1 MDFLTKAKSKY
12 SMTFLSFSSSQTFKH
27 TIMKFRFLFF
37 SLSLVLMGCSSVR
50 VAVDYDTA
58 TSFDQYSTFAFFKPA
73 VDKME
78 VSDLDKKRILHAIDN
93 NLMAKGLSK
102 SQDAG
107 LLVHVFTKEEKEVDI
122 FQNNFSWGWGWGWGW
137 SPWWNGGFF
146 GPTVSTRT
154 EGQLYIN
161 LVDANTNQLVWQ
173 GKGTAQLYP
182 NEKVE
187 KKQARIQKIVDKI
200 LEQYPPGVKE

>member
-1 MDFLTKAKSKY
+1 
-12 SMTFLSFSSSQTFKH
+12 
-27 TIMKFRFLFF
+27 MKIRLLLF
-37 SLSLVLMGCSSVR
+37 SLGLVFMGCSSIR

-58 TSFDQYSTFAFFKPA
+58 VSFDQYQSFAFFKPS

-78 VSDLDKKRILHAIDN
+78 VNDLDKKRILHAIDD
-93 NLMAKGLSK
+93 NLTRKGLSK

-122 FQNNFSWGWGWGWGW
+122 FQNNFGWGWGW
-137 SPWWNGGFF
+137 SPWWNVGYF
-146 GPTVSTRT
+146 GPSVSTRT

-161 LVDANTNQLVWQ
+161 LVDAKTNQLIWQ

-182 NEKVE
+182 NDRVE
-187 KKQARIQKIVDKI
+187 KKEARIQKIVDEI
-200 LEQYPPGVKE
+200 LAKYPPGAEK

>member
-1 MDFLTKAKSKY
+1 
-12 SMTFLSFSSSQTFKH
+12 
-27 TIMKFRFLFF
+27 MKIRLLLF
-37 SLSLVLMGCSSVR
+37 SLGLVLTGCSSVR

-58 TSFDQYSTFAFFKPA
+58 VSFDHYQAFAFYKPS

-78 VSDLDKKRILHAIDN
+78 VNDLDKKRILHAIDN
-93 NLMAKGLSK
+93 NLTRKGLSK

-122 FQNNFSWGWGWGWGW
+122 FQNNFGWGWGW

-146 GPTVSTRT
+146 GPSVSTRT

-161 LVDANTNQLVWQ
+161 LVDAQTNQLIWQ

-182 NEKVE
+182 KDKIE
-187 KKQARIQKIVDKI
+187 KKQARIQKIVDEI
-200 LEQYPPGVKE
+200 LAQYPPGTQE

>member
-1 MDFLTKAKSKY
+1 
-12 SMTFLSFSSSQTFKH
+12 
-27 TIMKFRFLFF
+27 MKMRLLLF
-37 SLSLVLMGCSSVR
+37 SLSLVFMGCSSVR

-58 TSFDQYSTFAFFKPA
+58 VSFDQYNTFAFYKPS

-78 VSDLDKKRILHAIDN
+78 VNDLDKKRILHAIDN
-93 NLMAKGLSK
+93 NLTRKGLSK

-122 FQNNFSWGWGWGWGW
+122 FQNNFGWGWGW

-146 GPTVSTRT
+146 GPSVSTRT

-161 LVDANTNQLVWQ
+161 LVDAQTNQLILQ
-173 GKGTAQLYP
+173 GKVTAQLYP
-182 NEKVE
+182 KDKVE
-187 KKQARIQKIVDKI
+187 KKQARIQKIVDEI
-200 LEQYPPGVKE
+200 LAQYPPVTQE

>member
-1 MDFLTKAKSKY
+1 MTAYLRAIKEKILFSVFKLKSNNLK
-12 SMTFLSFSSSQTFKH
+12 TN
-27 TIMKFRFLFF
+27 IMKIRLLLI
-37 SLSLVLMGCSSVR
+37 SLGLVLTGCSSVR

-58 TSFDQYSTFAFFKPA
+58 VSFDQYTSFAFFKPS

-93 NLMAKGLSK
+93 NLTAKGFTK
-102 SQDAG
+102 SQEAG

-122 FQNNFSWGWGWGWGW
+122 FQNNFSWGWGSGW
-137 SPWWNGGFF
+137 SPWWNDGFF
-146 GPTVSTRT
+146 GPSVGTRT

-161 LVDANTNQLVWQ
+161 LVDAQTNQLIWQ

-200 LEQYPPGVKE
+200 LEHYPPGAEE

>member
-1 MDFLTKAKSKY
+1 
-12 SMTFLSFSSSQTFKH
+12 
-27 TIMKFRFLFF
+27 
-37 SLSLVLMGCSSVR
+37 MGCSSVR

-58 TSFDQYSTFAFFKPA
+58 VSFDQYSTFAFFKPA

-102 SQDAG
+102 SQEAG
-107 LLVHVFTKEEKEVDI
+107 LLVHVFTKEEKQVDV
-122 FQNNFSWGWGWGWGW
+122 FQNNFNWGWGWGW

-146 GPTVSTRT
+146 GPNVSTRT

-161 LVDANTNQLVWQ
+161 LVDVKTNQLVWQ

-187 KKQARIQKIVDKI
+187 KSRPAFRKSSTRYLNSILQGQKSRGLLLNSRLIV
-200 LEQYPPGVKE
+200 LSVCTFFHPGQRPKR

>member
-1 MDFLTKAKSKY
+1 
-12 SMTFLSFSSSQTFKH
+12 
-27 TIMKFRFLFF
+27 MKIRLLLF
-37 SLSLVLMGCSSVR
+37 SLGLVLTGCSSVR
-50 VAVDYDTA
+50 VAVDYYTA
-58 TSFDQYSTFAFFKPA
+58 VSFDHYQAFAFYKPS

-78 VSDLDKKRILHAIDN
+78 VNDLDKKRILQDIDD
-93 NLMAKGLSK
+93 NLTRKGLSK

-122 FQNNFSWGWGWGWGW
+122 FQNNFGWGWGW

-146 GPTVSTRT
+146 GPSVSTRT

-161 LVDANTNQLVWQ
+161 LVDAQTNKLIWQ

-182 NEKVE
+182 KDKIE
-187 KKQARIQKIVDKI
+187 KKQARIQKIVDEI
-200 LEQYPPGVKE
+200 LAQYPPGTQE

>member
-1 MDFLTKAKSKY
+1 
-12 SMTFLSFSSSQTFKH
+12 
-27 TIMKFRFLFF
+27 MKIRLLLF
-37 SLSLVLMGCSSVR
+37 SLGLVFMGCSSIR

-58 TSFDQYSTFAFFKPA
+58 VSFDQYQSFAFFKPS

-78 VSDLDKKRILHAIDN
+78 VNDLDKKRILHAIDD
-93 NLMAKGLSK
+93 NLTRKGLSK

-122 FQNNFSWGWGWGWGW
+122 FQNNFGWGWGWGW
-137 SPWWNGGFF
+137 SPWWNVGYF
-146 GPTVSTRT
+146 GPSVSTRT

-161 LVDANTNQLVWQ
+161 LVDAKTNQLIWQ

-182 NEKVE
+182 NDRVE
-187 KKQARIQKIVDKI
+187 KKEARIQKIVDEI
-200 LEQYPPGVKE
+200 LAKYPPGAEK

>member
-1 MDFLTKAKSKY
+1 MTAFLKVIKDKILFSVFQLKSNNLK
-12 SMTFLSFSSSQTFKH
+12 TN
-27 TIMKFRFLFF
+27 IMKIRLLLI
-37 SLSLVLMGCSSVR
+37 SMGLALTGCSSVR

-58 TSFDQYSTFAFFKPA
+58 VSFDQYKSFAFFKPS

-93 NLMAKGLSK
+93 NLTTKGFTK
-102 SQDAG
+102 SQEAG
-107 LLVHVFTKEEKEVDI
+107 LLVHVFTKEEKEVDV
-122 FQNNFSWGWGWGWGW
+122 FQNNYSWGWGW
-137 SPWWNGGFF
+137 SPWWNTSFF
-146 GPTVSTRT
+146 GPSVSTRT

-161 LVDANTNQLVWQ
+161 LVDANTNQLIWQ

-200 LEQYPPGVKE
+200 LEQYPPESEE

>member
-1 MDFLTKAKSKY
+1 MPFQTKSNNLKAI
-12 SMTFLSFSSSQTFKH
+12 
-27 TIMKFRFLFF
+27 IMKIRFLLF
-37 SLSLVLMGCSSVR
+37 SLSLLLMGCSSVR

-58 TSFDQYSTFAFFKPA
+58 VTFDQYTSFAFFKPS

-93 NLMAKGLSK
+93 NLSAKGLTKSK
-102 SQDAG
+102 EAG
-107 LLVHVFTKEEKEVDI
+107 LLVHVFTKEEKEVDV
-122 FQNNFSWGWGWGWGW
+122 FQNNFSWGWGWGW

-146 GPTVSTRT
+146 GPSVSTRT
-154 EGQLYIN
+154 QGQLYIN
-161 LVDANTNQLVWQ
+161 LVDAQTNQLLWQ

-187 KKQARIQKIVDKI
+187 KKLLRIQKIVDKI
-200 LEQYPPGVKE
+200 LAEYPPGAKE